1 MPRASFLFDFF
12 LATPVKGPQPVSPA
26 IRSTMLATLVS
37 GARSLLLSGFASIF
51 LASVTLV
58 RLEQRWALI
67 WLIAEVV
74 VVAARVGL
82 IQIYTHRNQI
92 APTLPHRWTAAYAP
106 FSALA
111 CLMQGGG
118 TIMCLFSSDA
128 PLASLALMSIAG
140 TLGGVASRNAVL
152 PRLAI
157 FQILLGI
164 LPIGIGAAIRYKDGY
179 WILIPPLFLYLAA
192 MALVVK
198 RHYAGLIALM
208 MAEQRNAEL
217 VARFDAALMHM
228 PHGLCTIDGSG
239 NVIIANRK
247 AAELF
252 GATVEVLK
260 LNVSLPEFIGQV
272 GLAKFGDA
280 FRGQLMERCAHWLS
294 HDGRSLDLNL
304 GDGDY
309 IEMTRNPVP
318 DGSAVII
325 IQDVS
330 ERRRLEAE
338 MRHRALHDP
347 LTGLPNRRY
356 LSDRVDQLLG
366 EFVNGQTMDL
376 AVMYL
381 DLDGFKS
388 VNDLYGHSAGDEVL
402 KGVADRL
409 SLTMHGAEMIAR
421 LGGDEFV
428 IIFRCRSANEAAT
441 VSRRIIQDVSA
452 PYTLSNGIQAV
463 IGTSIGIAFAVRA
476 ESFEMVMNRADTAL
490 YKAKTSGKST
500 FHFWDAHDIRVS

>member
-1 MPRASFLFDFF
+1 
-12 LATPVKGPQPVSPA
+12 
-26 IRSTMLATLVS
+26 MLATMVS
-37 GARSLLLSGFASIF
+37 GSRSLVLAGTAAIF
-51 LASVTLV
+51 LASVTLIQ
-58 RLEQRWALI
+58 LEQRWALF
-67 WLIAEVV
+67 WLICEVV
-74 VVAARVGL
+74 ALAARIGL
-82 IQIYTHRNQI
+82 IQVYTHRNQI
-92 APTLPHRWTAAYAP
+92 TPTLPHRWAAAYAP

-111 CLMQGGG
+111 CLLQGSG
-118 TIMCLFSSDA
+118 TIMCVFSTHT
-128 PLASLALMSIAG
+128 PLASLALMTIAG
-140 TLGGVASRNAVL
+140 TLGGVASRNSVL
-152 PRLAI
+152 PRLAV
-157 FQILLGI
+157 FQLFLGI
-164 LPIGIGAAIRYKDGY
+164 LPIGIGAAIRYGDGY

-192 MALVVK
+192 MTLVVK
-198 RHYAGLIALM
+198 RHYTGLIALM

-228 PHGLCTIDGSG
+228 PHGLCTIDEDGK
-239 NVIIANRK
+239 VIIANRK

-280 FRGQLMERCAHWLS
+280 FRKQLMDRCARWLS

-309 IEMTRNPVP
+309 LEMTRNPVP
-318 DGSAVII
+318 DGSSVII

-356 LSDRVDQLLG
+356 LSDRVGQLLG
-366 EFVNGQTMDL
+366 EPMESQAMDL

-402 KGVADRL
+402 KGVTDRL
-409 SLTMHGAEMIAR
+409 SLTMHDAEMIAR

-428 IIFRCRSANEAAT
+428 IVFHGRSTSEAAT
-441 VSRRIIQDVSA
+441 LSRRIIEDVSQ
-452 PYTLSNGIQAV
+452 PYALSNGIQAV
-463 IGTSIGIAFAVRA
+463 VGTSIGIAFAVRA
-476 ESFEMVMNRADTAL
+476 ESFEMLMNRADTAL

-500 FHFWDAHDIRVS
+500 FHFWDAHDMRVS